1 MTIETGGL
9 LCLWSPRYSAAK
21 QEQI

>member
-9 LCLWSPRYSAAK
+9 LCRWSPRYSEAK